1 MKLLDAVNLI
11 LPKLGEHAV
20 TRLDLKHPT
29 LALVLPEVENE
40 LVTTLLDGWWFNE
53 FENTLYPDFEGKITL
68 GTDILKFLPNDG
80 QYCATRGQALYN
92 PDTLSYVWTA
102 PIKGIV
108 TQRVL
113 FDELPETAG
122 QYIFYSA
129 LVSVYITDLGI
140 TQDVQAWQAK
150 AGAAHTRM
158 LAEHVRQR
166 KYSTRQSSRFQR
178 ITAALRG

>member
-11 LPKLGEHAV
+11 LPKLGEHSV
-20 TRLDLKHPT
+20 TRLDIKHPT
-29 LALVLPEVENE
+29 LGLILPEVENE

-53 FENTLYPDFEGKITL
+53 FENTLYPDNEGNITV
-68 GTDILKFLPNDG
+68 GTDTLKFLPNDG
-80 QYCATRGQALYN
+80 QYCTIRGTQLYN
-92 PDTLSYVWTA
+92 PADLSYTWA
-102 PIKGIV
+102 KAIKGII

-113 FDELPETAG
+113 FDELPETAA
-122 QYIFYSA
+122 QYVFYSA
-129 LVSVYITDLGI
+129 LVNVYITDLGI
-140 TQDVQAWQAK
+140 TQDVQAWQTK

-166 KYSTRQSSRFQR
+166 KYSTRQSARFQR